1 MQSYFDFEKHSTS
14 LRQETLAGI
23 TTFFTLS
30 YIIIVNPAILAAAGI
45 PKEASM
51 TATYIGTATLV
62 TTPQDDQV
70 LSIIMLIIMINTLLP
85 FVKQVVHIEA
95 SHRRSSALGVDT
107 IVQDRDLPMQTIDA
121 HHER

>member
-1 MQSYFDFEKHSTS
+1 MQDLT
-14 LRQETLAGI
+14 
-23 TTFFTLS
+23 
-30 YIIIVNPAILAAAGI
+30 
-45 PKEASM
+45 
-51 TATYIGTATLV
+51 GTATLV

-70 LSIIMLIIMINTLLP
+70 LSIIVLIIMINTLLP

-95 SHRRSSALGVDT
+95 SHQHSSALGVDT